1 MQHKIFI
8 HIPKTAG
15 TNTIYYLKNQIEKIT
30 IIGHYPTHLDQSRV
44 TSGLPSYQRVTFGLP
59 SYQRVTFGLPSCLPL
74 QSEDNTID
82 TTKLNV
88 RNKIVIIDL
97 SFLFAFVRNPY
108 TRTVSAYNFLF
119 NGGVRSPLDCS
130 YEKIIKNYQKSSD
143 KNENFLSFIADIE
156 THKKQLYILCHNIN
170 I

>member
-15 TNTIYYLKNQIEKIT
+15 TNTIYYLKNQKEKIT

-44 TSGLPSYQRVTFGLP
+44 T
-59 SYQRVTFGLPSCLPL
+59 FGLPSCQKVTFGRSL
-74 QSEDNTID
+74 QCEDNNID
-82 TTKLNV
+82 ATKLNV
-88 RNKIVIIDL
+88 RNKNVITDS

-130 YEKIIKNYQKSSD
+130 Y
-143 KNENFLSFIADIE
+143 
-156 THKKQLYILCHNIN
+156 KK
-170 I
+170 

>member
-15 TNTIYYLKNQIEKIT
+15 TNTIYYLRNQIEKIT
-30 IIGHYPTHLDQSRV
+30 IIGHYPTYLDQSRV
-44 TSGLPSYQRVTFGLP
+44 TFGL
-59 SYQRVTFGLPSCLPL
+59 TL
-74 QSEDNTID
+74 QSENNTID

-88 RNKIVIIDL
+88 RNKNVITDS
-97 SFLFAFVRNPY
+97 SFLFAFVRNPS
-108 TRTVSAYNFLF
+108 TRTVSAYNYLF
-119 NGGVRSPLDCS
+119 NGGARSQLDCS